1 MKLRAMDDFS
11 NHCFV
16 CGTKV
21 DQFNSEKNILLNL
34 PVCYDCIG
42 SNNEKNAVQ
51 EYLEGMADGFVC
63 GCI

>member
-1 MKLRAMDDFS
+1 MEDFS

-16 CGTKV
+16 CGITI
-21 DQFNSEKNILLNL
+21 DPITAEKNKQLNL
-34 PVCYDCIG
+34 PVCKDCI
-42 SNNEKNAVQ
+42 NTDREKSAVQ

>member
-1 MKLRAMDDFS
+1 MEDFL

-16 CGTKV
+16 CGTKI
-21 DQFNSEKNILLNL
+21 DPITSEKNKLLNL
-34 PVCYDCIG
+34 PVCMEC
-42 SNNEKNAVQ
+42 SNTDREKNAVQ